1 MQDAATQPIRVSHDG
16 QTPVIYTI
24 APCPLGFIL
33 AASGGQGLC
42 AVHLGDTEEQLA
54 TLLAG
59 DYPAARLEPDHADLK
74 RWTGVLQDY
83 LRGAQRE
90 LDLPLDMGG
99 TEFQRRVWRAL
110 QAIPYGSTRT
120 YTQVAEDLGQPTA
133 TRAVASAC
141 AANTIALAIPCH
153 RVLREDGSLSG
164 YRWGLARKDAL
175 LTMERFG
182 L

>member
-1 MQDAATQPIRVSHDG
+1 MQDTTTQPIPVSHDR
-16 QTPVIYTI
+16 QTSVLYTI
-24 APCPLGFIL
+24 APCSLGFVL
-33 AASGGQGLC
+33 AASAGQGLC
-42 AVHLGDTEEQLA
+42 ALHLGDTEEQLA
-54 TLLAG
+54 ALLAK
-59 DYPAARLEPDHADLK
+59 DYPVTRLEPNQDDLR
-74 RWTGVLQDY
+74 RWAGVLQDY
-83 LRGAQRE
+83 LRGVQRA

-120 YTQVAEDLGQPTA
+120 YTQLAEELGKPTA

-141 AANTIALAIPCH
+141 AANTLALAIPCH
-153 RVLREDGSLSG
+153 RALREDGSLSG

>member
-1 MQDAATQPIRVSHDG
+1 MQNAATQSRRASPDT
-16 QTPVIYTI
+16 QTPVLYTI
-24 APCPLGFIL
+24 APCPLGLIL
-33 AASGGQGLC
+33 AASAGQGLC
-42 AVHLGDTEEQLA
+42 AVHLGDTQEQLA
-54 TLLAG
+54 ALLAG
-59 DYPAARLEPDHADLK
+59 DYPAARLEPEHDDLK
-74 RWTGVLQDY
+74 RWTRVLIEY
-83 LRGAQRE
+83 LRGRQRD
-90 LDLPLDMGG
+90 LDLPIDMGG

-120 YTQVAEDLGQPTA
+120 YTQLAEDLGQPTA
-133 TRAVASAC
+133 TRAVAGAC
-141 AANTIALAIPCH
+141 AANTIALAVPCH

>member
-1 MQDAATQPIRVSHDG
+1 MQDTTTQPIPVSHDR
-16 QTPVIYTI
+16 QTSVLYTI
-24 APCPLGFIL
+24 VPCSLGFVL
-33 AASGGQGLC
+33 AASAGQGLC
-42 AVHLGDTEEQLA
+42 AVHLGDSEEQLA
-54 TLLAG
+54 TLLAK
-59 DYPAARLEPDHADLK
+59 DYPVTRLEPNQDDLR
-74 RWTGVLQDY
+74 RWAGVLQDY
-83 LRGAQRE
+83 LRGVQRA

-120 YTQVAEDLGQPTA
+120 YTQLAEELGKPTA

-141 AANTIALAIPCH
+141 AANTLALAIPCH
-153 RVLREDGSLSG
+153 RALREDGSLSG